1 MAFWSFHSNSLLNFT
16 ESEQKIMGKMKNYI
30 QLHLNILLFS
40 LTSVFSKLA
49 SMEYNKNGLT
59 GMMLYVFGFLMVAN
73 CGVYAIAWQQ
83 VIKKFSL
90 STAYANKSVYLLWSQ
105 IWAVIIFH
113 ENLSVQNIIGILVV
127 LVGVWVVQRYE

>member
-1 MAFWSFHSNSLLNFT
+1 MV
-16 ESEQKIMGKMKNYI
+16 KVKDYV

-40 LTSVFSKLA
+40 MTSVFSKLA
-49 SMEYNKNGLT
+49 SVQYNEHGLKS
-59 GMMLYVFGFLMVAN
+59 GLLYLFAFLMVAN

-113 ENLSVQNIIGILVV
+113 ENLSVQNILGILVV
-127 LVGVWVVQRYE
+127 LIGVWMVQRYE

>member
-1 MAFWSFHSNSLLNFT
+1 MTKL
-16 ESEQKIMGKMKNYI
+16 KDYI

-49 SMEYNKNGLT
+49 SVYYNKEGL
-59 GMMLYVFGFLMVAN
+59 N
-73 CGVYAIAWQQ
+73 AWQQ

-105 IWAVIIFH
+105 VWAVIIFH
-113 ENLSVQNIIGILVV
+113 ENLSIQNIIGIMVV
-127 LVGVWVVQRYE
+127 LVGVWMVQRYE